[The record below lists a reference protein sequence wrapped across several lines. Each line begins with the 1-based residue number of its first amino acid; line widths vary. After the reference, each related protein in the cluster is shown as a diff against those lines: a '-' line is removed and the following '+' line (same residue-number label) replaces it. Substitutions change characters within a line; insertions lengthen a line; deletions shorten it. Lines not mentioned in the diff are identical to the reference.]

1 MRIRISD
8 LCAQTGLSR
17 MAIYKIEKGET
28 KSPETETLKAIARV
42 LEIPIRSLMD
52 AVNQGAY

>member
-1 MRIRISD
+1 
-8 LCAQTGLSR
+8 